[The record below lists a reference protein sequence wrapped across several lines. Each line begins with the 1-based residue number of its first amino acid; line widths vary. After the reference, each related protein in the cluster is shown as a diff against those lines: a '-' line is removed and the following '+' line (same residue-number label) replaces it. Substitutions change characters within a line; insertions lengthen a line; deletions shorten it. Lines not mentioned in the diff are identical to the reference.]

1 MCGFLRTDEGDYCCN
16 AGIELGRRM
25 HTEPWWGG
33 SVLTTSQYCIVLS
46 CLVLCYTGG
55 CGHRTDS
62 HAGAGTVIIRSL
74 IFGVGLTCPV
84 SSTRIAGERHFENSV
99 RWVLILISEMTL
111 AVLWISLSF
120 EFAGTLLPL

>member
-1 MCGFLRTDEGDYCCN
+1 MVFSAQMRETIAVMRVSNSADGCTPNRGG
-16 AGIELGRRM
+16 GICS
-25 HTEPWWGG
+25 HHQ
-33 SVLTTSQYCIVLS
+33 SVLYCIVLS

-62 HAGAGTVIIRSL
+62 HAGAGTFIIRSYL
-74 IFGVGLTCPV
+74 WSRAHKCPV
-84 SSTRIAGERHFENSV
+84 SSTRIAGEKHFENSV